1 MKMYTAP
8 EVKVLAF
15 VAEEAISATASKES
29 RAMDGGSNLYN
40 DAEFGA
46 W

>member
-1 MKMYTAP
+1 MKKYTTP
-8 EVKVLAF
+8 DMKVMTF

-29 RAMDGGSNLYN
+29 RGSNLYN